1 VELYQRIRQQVARE
15 HHELLEPN
23 DPILMMITMNELLIA
38 NYLEQFNAMQE
49 TQQDE
54 LRKSLLTVV
63 QHSETIS
70 TQLINRSLVAMQE
83 NYEAKEK
90 AFAAQV
96 EAAGQKMVDNVRQEV
111 LGFQKARNTFEI
123 IAYSIA
129 LVLAFILGIMVK
141 TVFWH

>member
-1 VELYQRIRQQVARE
+1 MELYQRIRQQVARE